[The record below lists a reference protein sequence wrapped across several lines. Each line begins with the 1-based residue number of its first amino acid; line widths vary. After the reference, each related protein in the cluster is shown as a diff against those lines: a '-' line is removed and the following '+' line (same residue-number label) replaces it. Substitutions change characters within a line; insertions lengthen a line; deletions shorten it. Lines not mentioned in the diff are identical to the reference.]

1 VARPA
6 TIAVIDDDESFRPAL
21 VELLCS
27 FGYDVKDFP
36 SAEDL
41 INSAEAFTYDC
52 IITDIHLTGMGGL
65 DLKRR
70 LTIRGVNIPVIMI
83 TGRSDATLEDKVT
96 ESGAVGLLRKPFTS
110 VALMEQIEEALRVR

>member
-27 FGYDVKDFP
+27 FGYDVTDFP

-41 INSAEAFTYDC
+41 IKYGEAFSYDC

-65 DLKRR
+65 DLKRQ
-70 LTIRGVNIPVIMI
+70 LTMRGVNIPVIMI
-83 TGRSDATLEDKVT
+83 TGRSDATLEDKVA
-96 ESGAVGLLRKPFTS
+96 ESGAVCLLRKPFTS
-110 VALMEQIEEALRVR
+110 IALVEQIEKALELR